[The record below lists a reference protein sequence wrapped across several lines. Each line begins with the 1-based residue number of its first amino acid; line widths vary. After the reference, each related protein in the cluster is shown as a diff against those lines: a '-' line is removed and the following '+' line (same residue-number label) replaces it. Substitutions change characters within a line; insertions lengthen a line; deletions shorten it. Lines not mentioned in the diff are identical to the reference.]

1 MITREEEFEFQA
13 LWNAKNYR
21 AAIEK
26 EFVPY
31 LRGEVLEAG
40 SGIGQFSNNIL
51 RCPNVKNLICVE
63 PNEEFIK
70 RHKVNNNVE
79 QHVHGIAQSLLG
91 STHVDAIVSVNVLE
105 HIQDDQ
111 NELNTYLQ
119 LLSKKQ
125 GHLCLL
131 VPARPEI
138 YAQIDRR
145 FGHFR
150 RYTKPELQDKISK
163 AGFIVEKI
171 FYYNFIGYFAWWFV
185 FCFLKSYSF
194 NPGSVRLFDR
204 FIFPPVNWI
213 ERFVF
218 RPPFGQSIVLIA
230 RSQ

>member
-1 MITREEEFEFQA
+1 MITQEEEFEFQA

-26 EFVPY
+26 EFAPY
-31 LRGEVLEAG
+31 LRGAVLEVG
-40 SGIGQFSNNIL
+40 SGIGQFSKNIL
-51 RCPNVKNLICVE
+51 GCSKVKNLICLE
-63 PNEEFIK
+63 PNEEFIE
-70 RHKVNNNVE
+70 RHKVNNSAE
-79 QHVHGIAQSLLG
+79 KHIHGIAQSLLG

-111 NELNTYLQ
+111 NELNTYQ
-119 LLSKKQ
+119 KLLSKKQ

-131 VPARPEI
+131 APARPEI
-138 YAQIDRR
+138 YSRIDHR
-145 FGHFR
+145 FGHYR
-150 RYTKPELQDKISK
+150 RYTKHELCDKISK
-163 AGFIVEKI
+163 SGLIVEKV

-185 FCFLKSYSF
+185 FCLLKSSGF
-194 NPGSVRLFDR
+194 NPSSVCLFDR

-213 ERFVF
+213 ERCVF